1 MTVSGVDINILAG
14 FLSNAGFLCVL
25 FGYVLRN
32 KLVLLRLFFI
42 VGSALLVTWGATCFD
57 IVQSYPLICW
67 NSIFLVINTFRFYD
81 MIKLQ
86 KGDKVLFVW
95 NEFKGLPD
103 DIVNFLTVG
112 NHDTVKSLFDSA
124 FNKLPSGTE
133 HGAKEIIKT
142 ACDPLSASNHSDRS
156 FGSSVVDTLKSVV
169 LDPLSISNH
178 SDRGAKKNV
187 DAEV

>member
-1 MTVSGVDINILAG
+1 
-14 FLSNAGFLCVL
+14 
-25 FGYVLRN
+25 
-32 KLVLLRLFFI
+32 
-42 VGSALLVTWGATCFD
+42 
-57 IVQSYPLICW
+57 
-67 NSIFLVINTFRFYD
+67 

-112 NHDTVKSLFDSA
+112 NHDTVKSLIDSI